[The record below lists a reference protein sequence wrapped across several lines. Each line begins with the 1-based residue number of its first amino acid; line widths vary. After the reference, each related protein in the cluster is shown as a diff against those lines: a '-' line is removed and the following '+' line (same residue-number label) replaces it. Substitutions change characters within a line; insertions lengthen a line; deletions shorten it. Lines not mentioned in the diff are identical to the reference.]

1 MAPASPSRLVIAT
14 RESAL
19 AMWQAEHVRARLQAL
34 YPACEVTLLGL
45 TTQGD
50 RVLDQALADIGG
62 KGLFIKE
69 LEVAMAE
76 GRADLAVHSLKDVP
90 MEMPEGFT
98 LAAITE
104 REDARDA
111 LVSNLYRELAGLP
124 GGARIGT
131 SSLRREAQLRE
142 RDPLLD
148 IRPLR
153 GNVNTRLRK
162 LDEGQYDAIILAAA
176 GLKRLG
182 FGDRIAYT
190 LDPEESLPAVGQ
202 GALALECRADR
213 ADVIAA
219 LAPLAHEPT
228 LLAVT
233 AERAF
238 SRELSGSCHTPLA
251 AHAVDRHGELWL
263 RGFLASRDGSEILR
277 GQMAAV
283 VRTSADAR
291 SARARARAGLHR
303 PRRQASRR
311 LIRRRARAS
320 DGGRI
325 PRRFRSACAARAFS
339 SRGPR
344 GKPQGLRNSSPCS
357 AANRSSFRRSRSS
370 RPTIRRRS
378 LPRTRVLPPTTTRCS
393 CRPTRSSSACPIRA
407 RGPCR

>member
-1 MAPASPSRLVIAT
+1 MATVSPRRLVIAT

-19 AMWQAEHVRARLQAL
+19 AMWQAKHIRARLLQL
-34 YPACEVTLLGL
+34 YPSCEVELLGL

-90 MEMPEGFT
+90 MEMPDGFT

-111 LVSNLYRELAGLP
+111 LVSNHYVDIAALP

-142 RDPLLD
+142 RDPLLK
-148 IRPLR
+148 IEPLR

-162 LDEGQYDAIILAAA
+162 LDEGHFDAIVLAAA

-182 FGDRIAYT
+182 FESRIAYT

-213 ADVIAA
+213 QDVIDA
-219 LAPLAHEPT
+219 LAPLVHRPT
-228 LLAVT
+228 VLATT

-238 SRELSGSCHTPLA
+238 SRALSGNCHTPLA
-251 AHAVDRHGELWL
+251 AHALERLGELFL

-277 GQMAAV
+277 GSVSAV
-283 VRTSADAR
+283 VTTAQDADALGHGLAQDFI
-291 SARARARAGLHR
+291 ARDA
-303 PRRQASRR
+303 RR
-311 LIRRRARAS
+311 LLA
-320 DGGRI
+320 
-325 PRRFRSACAARAFS
+325 
-339 SRGPR
+339 
-344 GKPQGLRNSSPCS
+344 
-357 AANRSSFRRSRSS
+357 
-370 RPTIRRRS
+370 
-378 LPRTRVLPPTTTRCS
+378 
-393 CRPTRSSSACPIRA
+393 
-407 RGPCR
+407 